1 MPHVEIL
8 DALEMTPAEWGL
20 LAHAAIGDS
29 AKTEELTALKE
40 RGARLALIERR
51 AKARIHEED
60 EPYDRPM
67 GVVGRVATMHYAVDI
82 AEGIGRAEPEDATA
96 TVVAPGR
103 LDRLASVEARLDAL
117 EAVWATLGHI
127 PTTTDAEEA

>member
-8 DALEMTPAEWGL
+8 AALEMTPAEWGL

-60 EPYDRPM
+60 EQL
-67 GVVGRVATMHYAVDI
+67 GVVGRVATMHA
-82 AEGIGRAEPEDATA
+82 AELEDAA
-96 TVVAPGR
+96 DTVVAPGR